1 MPQHF
6 YDSGMAELF
15 RHPLF
20 IRSLLTEIVAEP
32 WVELL
37 DLDSMI
43 VEDRVHKEIGQPRRF
58 CDLVV
63 SFQCKPPHTDSLPD
77 GFFIYLL
84 IEFQSSR
91 EPMSLRLLEYLS
103 RVYRKQHKSGQSRNK
118 PLNPVVPI
126 VIYNGERRW
135 KEEPAFLSRFP
146 DLPENLRPYIP
157 DFRYFL
163 LDEGRFDR
171 LLLSRLKGAAAAFI
185 KLDTIEEPEKT
196 GETARQIISIL
207 REVWESYIEELL
219 NYRGIANP
227 AVTEYINKR
236 RRPMFAQR
244 LDRALDPKTGTLLHP
259 AGIRRSSM
267 LPWMLFFSPQK
278 KR

>member
-1 MPQHF
+1 
-6 YDSGMAELF
+6 
-15 RHPLF
+15 
-20 IRSLLTEIVAEP
+20 
-32 WVELL
+32 
-37 DLDSMI
+37 
-43 VEDRVHKEIGQPRRF
+43 
-58 CDLVV
+58 
-63 SFQCKPPHTDSLPD
+63 
-77 GFFIYLL
+77 
-84 IEFQSSR
+84 
-91 EPMSLRLLEYLS
+91 MSLRLLEYLS

-278 KR
+278 KESCLKSWRGNKSLNTGVSTEKSTFTQAIPGSVIRITFRQLIFEPGILIKLENSGDLRERGSDLPVRTAPASDNQDPEVQ